1 MEVIV
6 KTLIF
11 TPGQALAFHVILP
24 VWYVLIQL
32 SKLNQPEDEAVES

>member
-11 TPGQALAFHVILP
+11 TAGHALAFHVILP

-32 SKLNQPEDEAVES
+32 SKLDQPADEPIES

>member
-11 TPGQALAFHVILP
+11 TAGQALAFHVILP

-32 SKLNQPEDEAVES
+32 SKLDQPADEPIES